1 MPRDFRRSR
10 ATDEEEMMEIH
21 LQSQMGGGG
30 RTAFDTGYSV
40 DYNNSGGLKCSFKSG
55 QFLFLHLF
63 IKKIIM
69 SLNHSYVNR

>member
-1 MPRDFRRSR
+1 MPRDFRRAR
-10 ATDEEEMMEIH
+10 ATDEEKMMEIH
-21 LQSQMGGGG
+21 LENQMGVGG
-30 RTAFDTGYSV
+30 TASDTGYSV
-40 DYNNSGGLKCSFKSG
+40 DSNNSGGLKCSFKSG